1 MRVHHLSCGTMCPWG
16 GRLWDGFSPLV
27 RPATF
32 VCHCLLIETEAGLVL
47 VDTGFGLA
55 DVDHPQ
61 RLSTVFRLANRIR
74 LREADTARRQVEAR
88 GFDAADV
95 RHIVLTHLDFDHAG
109 GIGDFPAATV
119 HVLDTEL
126 DAAMARDGFLERGR
140 YRPMQ
145 WSGPVNW
152 QPYSSDGERWFGF
165 TCVRNLV
172 GLPPDILLVPLAGH
186 TRGHCGVAVRTL
198 DGWLL
203 HAGDAY
209 FFHGQIEARPRTPLV
224 LGFFQRRVDM
234 DRATRLANQERLRAL
249 KQRHDGEVTIFNSHD
264 AVDYEN
270 CLCADHAALRNEDGT
285 RDNAP
290 IVYKVRGEM
299 R

>member
-27 RPATF
+27 RPATL

-145 WSGPVNW
+145 WGGPVNW

-209 FFHGQIEARPRTPLV
+209 FF
-224 LGFFQRRVDM
+224 
-234 DRATRLANQERLRAL
+234 
-249 KQRHDGEVTIFNSHD
+249 
-264 AVDYEN
+264 
-270 CLCADHAALRNEDGT
+270 
-285 RDNAP
+285 
-290 IVYKVRGEM
+290 RGEM
-299 R
+299 DLQQYQCPPMLRFYQRRMAADDALRLGNQARLRRLKETHGRDIRLFCAHDAKELETFPPPGEEAVAMPARRFSEPA